1 MLIANPHAGSVSA
14 RTREVMLKAL
24 EADFRVEDVVTQA
37 REHASELTR
46 DAVDRGFDAVI
57 AFGGD
62 GTINEVAQ
70 GLVNSDVALGILP
83 GGTTNVM
90 ARSLGMPT
98 DPVEATS
105 YLAHRLRSATR
116 RRINVGRMND
126 RFFLFSAGM
135 GLDAETVKRVE
146 ADPQAKKDHGEW
158 FFLWNAIRAGLGE
171 YRGVDPLISM
181 RVEGGKEE
189 RVVLAVTCNARP
201 FTYFK
206 RFPVDVCPQ
215 ARLDGGLDIYGL
227 EKVTSQYVPRI
238 AWALLVSRRHV
249 RWKKGSYHHDVRSID
264 LVADRPLPFQVDGD
278 YIGDL
283 TEAEIRLVPN
293 ALDVLV

>member
-1 MLIANPHAGSVSA
+1 
-14 RTREVMLKAL
+14 MLKAL
-24 EADFRVEDVVTQA
+24 EADFKVEDSVTQA
-37 REHASELTR
+37 REHASELAR
-46 DAVDRGFDAVI
+46 DAVDRGFEAVI

-70 GLVNSDVALGILP
+70 GLIGTDVALGILP

-105 YLAHRLRSATR
+105 YLSHRLRSAMR
-116 RRINVGRMND
+116 RRINVGRVND
-126 RFFLFSAGM
+126 RFFLFSTGM
-135 GLDAETVKRVE
+135 GLDAETVRRVE
-146 ADPQAKKDHGEW
+146 QNPEGKKDHGEW
-158 FFLWNAIRAGLGE
+158 LFLWNAIRAGLGE

-181 RVEGGKEE
+181 SVEGGEEE

-206 RFPVDVCPQ
+206 KMPVDVCPQ
-215 ARLDGGLDIYGL
+215 ASLDGGLDVFGL
-227 EKVTSQYVPRI
+227 QKVTSQYVPRI
-238 AWALLVSRRHV
+238 AWALLVSQSHV
-249 RWKKGSYHHDVRSID
+249 RWKKGTYHHDVRAID
-264 LVADRPLPFQVDGD
+264 LKADRPLPVQVDGD
-278 YIGDL
+278 YIGKW
-283 TEAEIRLVPN
+283 TSAEIRLIPD